1 MKNFVT
7 RFIFVLLAISGFSQI
22 KAQQWPSYFAL
33 RAGVSVPFG
42 KFSSYNLQE
51 SSFAMT
57 GITFS
62 ADGAWFFLPYLG
74 VGGEFGYNQ
83 QPIDVSTLGYEKV
96 QADPALEDVTIRSEG
111 FQTLTTAAGLYAD
124 WNFWK
129 SFSLTGKVLGGWIWG
144 KTPYQL
150 YKPEYF
156 MVGQIDWYEIT
167 SAKDNGFIVVPG
179 IGLQYKISPCIG
191 VKAESEL
198 YYHNMQFG
206 YSRFGEV
213 YYIDRTVSFVN
224 ITLGLVVLL

>member
-1 MKNFVT
+1 MNKF
-7 RFIFVLLAISGFSQI
+7 FSKLIFVLLFISGFSNIQ
-22 KAQQWPSYFAL
+22 AQQGPSYFAL
-33 RAGVSVPFG
+33 HAGVSVPFG

-57 GITFS
+57 GITAS

-83 QPIDVSTLGYEKV
+83 QPIDVSVLGYEKV
-96 QADPALEDVTIRSEG
+96 QADPALEDLTIRSEG
-111 FQTLTTAAGLYAD
+111 FQTMSAAAGAYAN

-129 SFSLTGKVLGGWIWG
+129 SFSLTGKLLGGWTWG

-150 YKPEYF
+150 YKPKYF
-156 MVGQIDWYEIT
+156 MVDPGWYEIT
-167 SAKDNGFIVVPG
+167 SAKDNGFIVIPG
-179 IGLQYKISPCIG
+179 IGLQYNVSPCIG

-198 YYHNMQFG
+198 YYRNMQFG

>member
-1 MKNFVT
+1 MKNRILKYLFLS
-7 RFIFVLLAISGFSQI
+7 FFCFSIFSSY
-22 KAQQWPSYFAL
+22 AQQGPSYFSV

-83 QPIDVSTLGYEKV
+83 QPIDVSVLGYEKMK
-96 QADPALEDVTIRSEG
+96 DEPALEDLTIRSEG
-111 FQTLTTAAGLYAD
+111 FQTLTTAAGLYAN

-129 SFSLTGKVLGGWIWG
+129 SFSLTGKLLGGWMWG

-150 YKPEYF
+150 YKPIYYL
-156 MVGQIDWYEIT
+156 VDPGWYEIT

-179 IGLQYKISPCIG
+179 IGLQYDISPCIG

-198 YYHNMQFG
+198 YYRNMQFG

-224 ITLGLVVLL
+224 ITLGLVILL